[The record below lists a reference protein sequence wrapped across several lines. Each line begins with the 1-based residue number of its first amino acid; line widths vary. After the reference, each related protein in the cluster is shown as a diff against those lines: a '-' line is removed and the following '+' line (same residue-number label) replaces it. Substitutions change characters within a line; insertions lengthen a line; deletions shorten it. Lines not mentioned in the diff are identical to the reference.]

1 MDKNTQIEQKYPN
14 GVWVDG
20 LYMVDG
26 TLKAIRFQEYNK
38 TPYAAKVD
46 SEGFYVPPYVKRIEI
61 EDDSFNFWNTV
72 SQWIMTDSVEY
83 FSLDGF
89 YIYGFEYFAIV
100 KQNNGEV
107 IFESHRFVD
116 PDGLGKIDW
125 QERLE
130 TLLDKLHADPKTFY
144 VNCEKGMYRDRVKK
158 AIDKKVATTRE
169 HSTPCIYKRFPN
181 LLLSYNSTLP
191 EKNKKKKITASNGI
205 EYTVVFI
212 CKSRGSRTGSKDFDL
227 YDAANCFDFSK
238 NPPSISPSAT
248 ALDFNIKRPY
258 YKNWEKILA
267 RFSEDDLLGAALE
280 LAPKNQAG
288 ELTKN
293 RVVRLA
299 CQCIVSSDAQV
310 EQLITKAK
318 DEKTLEIFY
327 KARLFNEKEMEQ
339 IEQDYFAT
347 HPELWS
353 E

>member
-1 MDKNTQIEQKYPN
+1 MDKNAQIEQKYPN

-38 TPYAAKVD
+38 TLYAAKVD

-158 AIDKKVATTRE
+158 AIDEKVATTRE

-181 LLLSYNSTLP
+181 LLLSYNSSLP
-191 EKNKKKKITASNGI
+191 EKNKKKKITAFCDLILTCVGLMDFATKTSI
-205 EYTVVFI
+205 LVDVSMIPEQAMFI
-212 CKSRGSRTGSKDFDL
+212 SPCSCNIPSPPLGNLLIIASRTAGFAIAEQSDVQKSW
-227 YDAANCFDFSK
+227 CFS
-238 NPPSISPSAT
+238 
-248 ALDFNIKRPY
+248 
-258 YKNWEKILA
+258 
-267 RFSEDDLLGAALE
+267 
-280 LAPKNQAG
+280 
-288 ELTKN
+288 
-293 RVVRLA
+293 
-299 CQCIVSSDAQV
+299 
-310 EQLITKAK
+310 
-318 DEKTLEIFY
+318 
-327 KARLFNEKEMEQ
+327 
-339 IEQDYFAT
+339 
-347 HPELWS
+347 
-353 E
+353 